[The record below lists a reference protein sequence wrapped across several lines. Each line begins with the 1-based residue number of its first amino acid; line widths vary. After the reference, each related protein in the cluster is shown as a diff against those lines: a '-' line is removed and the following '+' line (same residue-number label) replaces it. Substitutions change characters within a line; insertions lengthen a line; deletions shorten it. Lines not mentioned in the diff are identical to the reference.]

1 MNDAAVQALL
11 ASQAARTGD
20 TAPVLRET
28 HISWVLLC
36 GNHAWKIKK
45 PLDLGFL
52 DFSTVERRRYYC
64 EQELLLNS
72 RFAPELY
79 LAVVPVTEGDDGPQ
93 FGGDGPVI
101 DHAVQMRRFD
111 EAQLLDNIAARGGL
125 DNRLLRALARE
136 LARLHGALPVC
147 HPAPEGEEPG
157 SPQALRAAIEE
168 NFRQLRAYPLAAEEL
183 RRLEVVEAWSR
194 RRFDDVAPLL
204 RQRVAEGRVI
214 DGHGDAHLGN
224 IALVDGEVRLFD
236 CIEFNPGFRIMDSI
250 AEAAF
255 LTMDLEARGYRGDS
269 RRLLTDYLEYR
280 GDYDGL
286 AVLDLYRSYYAM
298 VRAKVNLLRET
309 PDHPHLA
316 DSDPVRA
323 FRRYLAYARHYCRE
337 NEPFFAITH
346 GVSGTGK
353 STIAGSLVAAS
364 GAVRIR
370 SDVERKRLFGLAP
383 EERSRPE
390 DETALYSKAMS
401 RRTFDRLASLAA
413 SIVAAGFPVIV
424 DATFLHRAV
433 RDRFRALAAEL
444 DVPFIIIDC
453 IAPAQ
458 LLRAR
463 LLKRERQGRD
473 ASEAGVAVME
483 KQLETDQ
490 PLAGEELPHRLPAE
504 SGEDG
509 DALLARCRELCQ
521 ALESG

>member
-1 MNDAAVQALL
+1 MNDAAIRALL
-11 ASQAARTGD
+11 ASQAALAGD
-20 TAPVLRET
+20 NDPVLRET

-36 GNHAWKIKK
+36 GDHAWKIKK

-52 DFSTVERRRYYC
+52 DFSTVERRHHFC
-64 EQELLLNS
+64 EQELLLNR

-79 LAVVPVTEGDDGPQ
+79 LAVVPVTEGEDGPQ
-93 FGGDGPVI
+93 IGGDGPVI

-125 DNRLLRALARE
+125 DNHLLRALARE
-136 LARLHGALPVC
+136 LARLHEALPTC
-147 HPAPEGEEPG
+147 HPPPEGEEPG
-157 SPQALRAAIEE
+157 TPGALRAAVEE
-168 NFRQLRAYPLAAEEL
+168 NFRQVRAYPLTEADL
-183 RRLEVVEAWSR
+183 RRLDAVEAWSR
-194 RRFDDVAPLL
+194 RRFDTLAPLL
-204 RQRVAEGRVI
+204 RQRVLDGRVI

-255 LTMDLEARGYRGDS
+255 LTMDLEARGYSGES

-280 GDYDGL
+280 GDYAGL

-309 PDHPHLA
+309 PDHPALA
-316 DSDPVRA
+316 GSDAFRA
-323 FRRYLAYARHYCRE
+323 FRRYLALAHHYCRE
-337 NEPFFAITH
+337 GEPFFAITH

-353 STIAGSLVAAS
+353 STIAGHLVAAS

-390 DETALYSKAMS
+390 DGAALYSREMS
-401 RRTFDRLASLAA
+401 RRTFDRLAALAG
-413 SIVAAGFPVIV
+413 SIVTAGFPVIV

-433 RDRFRALAAEL
+433 RDQFRALAAGL
-444 DVPFIIIDC
+444 GVPFVIIDC
-453 IAPAQ
+453 IAGAD
-458 LLRAR
+458 LLRER
-463 LLKRERQGRD
+463 LLERERQGRD

-509 DALLARCRELCQ
+509 GALLARCRTLCRKLQ
-521 ALESG
+521 SG

>member
-1 MNDAAVQALL
+1 VNEGAIQALL

-36 GNHAWKIKK
+36 GEHAWKIKK

-52 DFSTVERRRYYC
+52 DFSTVERRRYFC
-64 EQELLLNS
+64 EQELSLNR

-79 LAVVPVTEGDDGPQ
+79 LAVVPVTQGEDGPQ
-93 FGGDGPVI
+93 LGGDGPVI
-101 DHAVQMRRFD
+101 DYAVQMRRFD

-125 DNRLLRALARE
+125 DNSLLRALARE
-136 LARLHGALPVC
+136 LARLHGELPTC

-157 SPQALRAAIEE
+157 APQALRAAIED
-168 NFRQLRAYPLAAEEL
+168 NFRQIRAYPLTADDL
-183 RRLEVVEAWSR
+183 RRLEAVSAWTR
-194 RRFDDVAPLL
+194 RRFDDLAPLL
-204 RQRVAEGRVI
+204 RQRVAEGWVI

-224 IALVDGEVRLFD
+224 IALVDGDVRLFD

-255 LTMDLEARGYRGDS
+255 LTMDLEARGYRGES

-280 GDYDGL
+280 GDYEGL

-298 VRAKVNLLRET
+298 VRAKVNLLREA
-309 PDHPHLA
+309 PDSPTLA
-316 DSDPVRA
+316 DGDAAAA
-323 FRRYLAYARHYCRE
+323 FRRYLALAHHYCRE
-337 NEPFFAITH
+337 GELFFAITH

-353 STIAGSLVAAS
+353 STIAGNLVAAS

-383 EERSRPE
+383 EARSRPQ
-390 DETALYSKAMS
+390 DESVLYSAEMS
-401 RRTFDRLASLAA
+401 RRTFERLAGLAGT
-413 SIVAAGFPVIV
+413 IVAAGFPVIV

-433 RDRFRALAAEL
+433 RDRFRALAADL
-444 DVPFIIIDC
+444 AVPFVIIDC
-453 IAPAQ
+453 IARAD
-458 LLRAR
+458 LLRER
-463 LLKRERQGRD
+463 LRERERQGRD
-473 ASEAGVAVME
+473 ASEADVAVME
-483 KQLETDQ
+483 KQLGTDQ
-490 PLAGEELPHRLPAE
+490 PLTGDELTHRLAAE

-509 DALLARCRELCQ
+509 DALLARCRVLCRT
-521 ALESG
+521 LRPG